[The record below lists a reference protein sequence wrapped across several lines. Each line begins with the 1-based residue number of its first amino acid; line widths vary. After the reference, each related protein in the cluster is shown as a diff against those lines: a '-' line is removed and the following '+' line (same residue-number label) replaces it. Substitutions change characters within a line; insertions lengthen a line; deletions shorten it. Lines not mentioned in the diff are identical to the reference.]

1 MMLVTVSA
9 LKRYTMRAVDGKIG
23 IVSDMLFDDS
33 IWLVRWLVA
42 DAVEWLTGHKVLI
55 HPSAID
61 GRDDR
66 RHELSVNLTKAEVRA
81 SPSILQDRPVSQ
93 QMEFDLCN
101 HHGLDRGRG
110 GNTAGAGVLTQAF
123 RSLSDLGRTAA
134 LDAADAGQVGKGD
147 PHLRSFGAVRCSQI
161 RAEDGA
167 IGHVEDFLVDD
178 VTWAVHYFIVD
189 TRDWWLG
196 KRVLISPH
204 AVRNISWPDRLIHL
218 SVNVDQVRSSPPWRP
233 ADVVDKAYQERL
245 HDHYTWPGYGW

>member
-1 MMLVTVSA
+1 MLVTVSA

-110 GNTAGAGVLTQAF
+110 GDT
-123 RSLSDLGRTAA
+123 
-134 LDAADAGQVGKGD
+134 VGKGD